1 MICLSPRQ
9 GAAANTTLDSREYIT
24 RAGREEAHPALA
36 GRTYLR
42 REALRGLTRW
52 DRVLLRRAGARR
64 LDFLRGRD
72 FAGLAAA
79 AICRRRAAAQP
90 GMFTFPPRPRPSAS
104 AGTFSVMTE
113 PAPTD
118 APSSPRPRA

>member
-24 RAGREEAHPALA
+24 GAGREEVHPALL
-36 GRTYLR
+36 GRNYLR

-79 AICRRRAAAQP
+79 AICRRRVAAQP
-90 GMFTFPPRPRPSAS
+90 GMFTWRPPARPSAS
-104 AGTFSVMTE
+104 AGPLSGVTE
-113 PAPTD
+113 PPPAD
-118 APSSPRPRA
+118 APAPP

>member
-24 RAGREEAHPALA
+24 RAGREEAHPALL
-36 GRTYLR
+36 GRNYLR

-79 AICRRRAAAQP
+79 AICRRRGAAPP
-90 GMFTFPPRPRPSAS
+90 GQFTWRPRARPSAA
-104 AGTFSVMTE
+104 AGPVSVSSG
-113 PAPTD
+113 PPPTD
-118 APSSPRPRA
+118 